1 MLVGADGLAVDVVEA
16 VFACGDAS
24 DIAGLVA
31 DGALVVLEG
40 HAQAALGDL
49 GHRDERQREIRD
61 MQSLPNRQR
70 PHAIW
75 RLGGKAGGAN
85 AHCLDDGLVPEVDV
99 ARRVKDTVCA
109 VVEEALVRGHGL

>member
-16 VFACGDAS
+16 VFACGNAS

-49 GHRDERQREIRD
+49 RNRDERQREVGD
-61 MQSLPNRQR
+61 VQGLPNRQR
-70 PHAIW
+70 AHAIW
-75 RLGGKAGGAN
+75 
-85 AHCLDDGLVPEVDV
+85 CL
-99 ARRVKDTVCA
+99 
-109 VVEEALVRGHGL
+109 